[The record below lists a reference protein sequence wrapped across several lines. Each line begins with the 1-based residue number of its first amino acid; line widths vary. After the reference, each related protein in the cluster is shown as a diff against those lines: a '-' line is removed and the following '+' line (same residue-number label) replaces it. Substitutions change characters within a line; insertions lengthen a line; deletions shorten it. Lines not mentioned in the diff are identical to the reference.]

1 MSEFSNISTITLK
14 NESSLS
20 KKKEPSQYGSNANNI
35 IQYGKKMEMIPE
47 QNESEGNKTNINI
60 VDPTMYGFG
69 IDAVELEKIISKYKE
84 RGSDYQDIKYFEDN
98 GGPEALFQALK
109 TDTEKG
115 ISNTK
120 GREETFGSNKVFL
133 EEVQHFC
140 KFVWE
145 ALEDLMVRILIAS
158 AVVQIILSTTMTD
171 DNSTDWVDGV
181 SIVLAI
187 LVVVLVG
194 SITNYQKELKFH
206 ELNEIQSEGTKFTV
220 IRNEIPDQLTSD
232 DLLVGDLISV
242 TYGDVVA
249 ADLILVE
256 GNGIKMD
263 ESALTGES
271 DAMKKEPFQKC
282 LELKKKGEKVPS
294 PIILSG
300 THCIEGNGKAIV
312 LAVGDH
318 SQKGIIKRT
327 VFNAQEKSRTP
338 LEVKLDRIAEL
349 IGYFGLSAGIVTLI
363 ALFIRFG
370 IRLSIEIKEYD
381 RDSKLESL
389 MTAILQN
396 DPHEILDVEIKSHT
410 NNKLINPTNEIS
422 GQIIDIIIL
431 CVSIIVVAIPEGLP
445 LAVTLSLAFSIKKMM
460 DRNNLVR
467 KMHACE
473 TMGGANYICTDKTGT
488 LTKNEMSVFKILT
501 GSWERELMQN
511 MEVDDVGKIDDDN
524 KIKKNKNISQTIT
537 VKQIREDYNTIFKN
551 EKYWNTLKVAIAL
564 NVDSTITKLKEPD
577 INGDTEICE
586 TKNKTDK
593 AFIDF
598 LYRFKSPISIQKEK
612 YLNAEGN
619 FKQFPFDSKRKR
631 MTTFILSKDFPKGC
645 RLFSK
650 GGAENISIFCK
661 SYCDPDTGEIKP
673 LDSEAIAR
681 IKSTIE
687 EFNKNKLR
695 SLYIAYKDINE
706 DEYNNCEKVNS
717 NDKLID
723 QYDLIF
729 LAVFGIKD
737 SLRDGVK
744 EAVQKCKD
752 ASVNVIMV
760 TGDNIITATAI
771 AKECG
776 ILGND
781 IDLKNLDKNQIEEFP
796 EKMNDISKKEEYI
809 NELIEK
815 QPQAIT
821 GNSFYNIV
829 GGLICEECKIDSNFC
844 KCPKTE
850 AEAKQMAKERKEEQK
865 NVKKDAIKNI
875 DNFKKITEN
884 LKVMARSQPLH
895 KYALVLGLKSLGS
908 VVAVTG
914 DGTNDA
920 PALSKSDV
928 GFAMFAGTDIA
939 KQASDIVIIDNNFS
953 SIITA
958 IIYGRNIYDNIRKFL
973 QFQLTVNFCACLIV
987 FICACIGNETPLTP
1001 IQMLWVNLIMDSLGS
1016 LALATEPPYEELLKR
1031 IPTKRNESIING
1043 KMWKHIIIQSV
1054 MQITILLIL
1063 YLLAPKFIRERD
1075 LIRLAENKLIF
1086 YCYGTLP
1093 GNTNP
1098 NNIIYGTESSWD
1110 NNVRLL
1116 KTIDTEECGG
1126 FADRINLNLAY
1137 QEYYNSNGASSHMT
1151 ILFNVFVYYTL
1162 FNQINCRVIDDSFNI
1177 FVRMNKSLLFPLICF
1192 IEMALQAIIIEFG
1205 NEALHVVERG
1215 LTSNQ
1220 WGFSLLFSFLTFII
1234 SIIVKIIPFEKA
1246 INIILFKKQ
1255 DERDRKHQEEILKKH
1270 KELNEDA
1277 QSIDS
1282 IKESGQIIIH
1292 KIGSNNDKNDET
1304 KTTKESKNVVMSFRS
1319 NSKIKG

>member
-1 MSEFSNISTITLK
+1 MSENSNISTLVLK
-14 NESSLS
+14 NESSIT
-20 KKKEPSQYGSNANNI
+20 KKREPQNLGSSSNI
-35 IQYGKKMEMIPE
+35 NPMEKNMYIIPE
-47 QNESEGNKTNINI
+47 QNESEGNKHNENKI
-60 VDPTMYGFG
+60 DPSMYGFG
-69 IDAVELEKIISKYKE
+69 IDAIELEKVISKYKE
-84 RGSDYQDIKYFEDN
+84 RGSEYLDLKYFEEN
-98 GGPEALFQALK
+98 GGPEKLFESLK
-109 TDTEKG
+109 THSEKG

-120 GREETFGSNKVFL
+120 GREETFGSNKVFV
-133 EEVQHFC
+133 EEVPHFC
-140 KFVWE
+140 MFVWE
-145 ALEDLMVRILIAS
+145 SLEDLMVRILIVS
-158 AVVQIILSTTMTD
+158 AIVQIILSTTMKD
-171 DNSTDWVDGV
+171 DDENDWVDGF
-181 SIVLAI
+181 SIVLAV

-220 IRNEIPDQLTSD
+220 IRNETPEQLTSD

-242 TYGDVVA
+242 TYGDIVA

-271 DAMKKEPFQKC
+271 DAMKKESYQRC
-282 LELKKKGEKVPS
+282 LELKNKGEKVPS

-327 VFNAQEKSRTP
+327 VFNAQEKSQTP
-338 LEVKLDRIAEL
+338 LETKLDRIAEL

-370 IRLSIEIKEYD
+370 VKLSIELKEYD
-381 RDSKLESL
+381 KDSKLESII
-389 MTAILQN
+389 TGILLN
-396 DPHEILDVEIKSHT
+396 DPHELLDIEIKSHT
-410 NNKLINPTNEIS
+410 NNKLTNPKNEIAE
-422 GQIIDIIIL
+422 QIIDIIIL

-501 GSWERELMQN
+501 GKGEKELVQN
-511 MEVDDVGKIDDDN
+511 MEVDDVGKIDDDD
-524 KIKKNKNISQTIT
+524 KIRQDKEKNKTNT
-537 VKQIREDYNTIFKN
+537 VKQIREDYKTIFNN
-551 EKYWNTLKVAIAL
+551 EKYWNILKIALAL
-564 NVDSTITKLKEPD
+564 NVDSTITQLKEPD

-598 LYRFKSPISIQKEK
+598 LYRFKSPISVEKSK
-612 YLNAEGN
+612 YLESEGR

-631 MTTFILSKDFPKGC
+631 MTTFILSNDFPKGC

-650 GGAENISIFCK
+650 GGAENVSIFCK
-661 SYCDPDTGEIKP
+661 SYLDPDTGEIKN
-673 LDSEAIAR
+673 LDNSTIER
-681 IKSTIE
+681 IKASIE

-695 SLYIAYKDINE
+695 SLYIAYKDISEN
-706 DEYNNCEKVNS
+706 DFNNCEKLNS
-717 NDKLID
+717 DNKLID
-723 QYDLIF
+723 QYDLTF

-737 SLRDGVK
+737 ALRNGVK

-776 ILGND
+776 ILGDD
-781 IDLKNLDKNQIEEFP
+781 IDLKNLNQNQIEGSP
-796 EKMNDISKKEEYI
+796 EKMNDTSKKDEYI
-809 NELIEK
+809 KELIAK

-821 GNSFYNIV
+821 GNSFINII
-829 GGLICEECKIDSNFC
+829 GGLICEECKVESNFC
-844 KCPKTE
+844 KCPKTV
-850 AEAKQMAKERKEEQK
+850 AEAKQRAKETKQEQQK
-865 NVKKDAIKNI
+865 IKKDAIKNI

-987 FICACIGNETPLTP
+987 FICACIGNETPLKP

-1016 LALATEPPYEELLKR
+1016 LALATEPPYEELLQR
-1031 IPTKRNESIING
+1031 VPTKRNESIING
-1043 KMWKHIIIQSV
+1043 KMWKHITIQSLI
-1054 MQITILLIL
+1054 QIVILLIL
-1063 YLLAPKFIRERD
+1063 YLFAPKFIGERD
-1075 LIRLAENKLIF
+1075 LIRLAENNLIY

-1098 NNIIYGTESSWD
+1098 KNIIYGTESSWD
-1110 NNVRLL
+1110 NNIRIL

-1126 FADRINLNLAY
+1126 FANKLNLNLAY
-1137 QEYYNSNGASSHMT
+1137 QEYCNSNGASSHMT
-1151 ILFNVFVYYTL
+1151 IIFNVFVYYTL

-1192 IEMALQAIIIEFG
+1192 LEMGLQAIIIEFG

-1215 LTSNQ
+1215 LTINQ
-1220 WGFSLLFSFLTFII
+1220 WGFSFLFSCITFFI
-1234 SIIVKIIPFEKA
+1234 SIIVKIIPFEKV
-1246 INIILFKKQ
+1246 IDKILHRKLYEK
-1255 DERDRKHQEEILKKH
+1255 DRKHEEEMMKKH
-1270 KELNEDA
+1270 KLLNEDV

-1282 IKESGQIIIH
+1282 LKDSRQVVIH
-1292 KIGSNNDKNDET
+1292 KKVLNYDKNDET
-1304 KTTKESKNVVMSFRS
+1304 KTTKDSKNIIMSYRS
-1319 NSKIKG
+1319 NNKIKV

>member
-1 MSEFSNISTITLK
+1 MSENSISSNIILK
-14 NESSLS
+14 NDVSLS
-20 KKKEPSQYGSNANNI
+20 HKNPPKYVANINNTIPSAKNMKI
-35 IQYGKKMEMIPE
+35 IPE
-47 QNESEGNKTNINI
+47 QNEIDNNKNNENK
-60 VDPTMYGFG
+60 VDPSMYGFD
-69 IDAVELEKIISKYKE
+69 IDAFELEKIISKYKE
-84 RGSDYQDIKYFEDN
+84 RGADYQDILYFEEN
-98 GGPEALFQALK
+98 GGPEKLFQALK
-109 TDTEKG
+109 TNSEKG
-115 ISNTK
+115 ISNTI
-120 GREETFGSNKVFL
+120 GREEIFGSNKVFT
-133 EEVQHFC
+133 EEVPHFC
-140 KFVWE
+140 MFVWE
-145 ALEDLMVRILIAS
+145 SLEDLMVRILIAS
-158 AVVQIILSTTMTD
+158 AVIQIILSTTMTD
-171 DNSTDWVDGV
+171 DDSTDWVDGV

-206 ELNEIQSEGTKFTV
+206 ELNEIQSEGTKFIV
-220 IRNEIPDQLTSD
+220 IRNERPEELTSD

-242 TYGDVVA
+242 TYGDVVS

-282 LELKKKGEKVPS
+282 LELKQKGEKVPS
-294 PIILSG
+294 PIIMSG

-327 VFNAQEKSRTP
+327 VSNAQEKSKTP
-338 LEVKLDRIAEL
+338 LETKLDRIAEL
-349 IGYFGLSAGIVTLI
+349 IGYFGLSAGIVTLV

-370 IRLSIEIKEYD
+370 IRLSIELKEFD
-381 RDSKLESL
+381 RDSKIETI
-389 MTAILQN
+389 MTGYLTNFPSEII
-396 DPHEILDVEIKSHT
+396 DPEVKSFT
-410 NNKLINPTNEIS
+410 DNQLINPTSEIS

-501 GSWERELMQN
+501 GKGQKELVQN
-511 MEVDDVGKIDDDN
+511 MEVEDVGKIDDDKKVREN
-524 KIKKNKNISQTIT
+524 KKNNKNNT
-537 VKQIREDYNTIFKN
+537 VKQIREDYKTCFNN
-551 EKYWNTLKVAIAL
+551 EKYWNTLRVAIAL
-564 NVDSTITKLKEPD
+564 NVDSNITQLNEPD
-577 INGDTEICE
+577 INGDMEICE

-593 AFIDF
+593 AFIDL
-598 LYRFKSPISIQKEK
+598 LYRFKSPISIEKNK
-612 YLNAEGN
+612 YLNEEGK

-631 MTTFILSKDFPKGC
+631 MTTFILNKEFPKGC

-650 GGAENISIFCK
+650 GGAENVNIFCN
-661 SYCDPDTGEIKP
+661 SFLDPDTGEIKT
-673 LDSEAIAR
+673 LDAGTKGR
-681 IKSTIE
+681 IKASIE

-695 SLYIAYKDINE
+695 SLYIAYKDITEN
-706 DEYNNCEKVNS
+706 DYNNCEKLNTD
-717 NDKLID
+717 NKLID
-723 QYDLIF
+723 QYDLVF

-744 EAVQKCKD
+744 EAVQKCRD

-776 ILGND
+776 ILGE
-781 IDLKNLDKNQIEEFP
+781 DLDLANFDKNQIEENP
-796 EKMNDISKKEEYI
+796 EKMNDNSKKNEYM
-809 NELIEK
+809 NDLILN

-821 GNSFYNIV
+821 GNSFYNII
-829 GGLICEECKIDSNFC
+829 GGLICEECKKDTNFC

-850 AEAKQMAKERKEEQK
+850 AEAKQIAKEKKEDPK
-865 NVKKDAIKNI
+865 PVKKDAVKKI
-875 DNFKKITEN
+875 DNFKKITKN
-884 LKVMARSQPLH
+884 LKVMARSQPIH

-1031 IPTKRNESIING
+1031 TPTKRNESIISG
-1043 KMWKHIIIQSV
+1043 KMWKHIGIQSII
-1054 MQITILLIL
+1054 QITILLIL
-1063 YLLAPKFIRERD
+1063 YLVAPKFIREKD
-1075 LIRLAENKLIF
+1075 LIRLAENQLIY

-1098 NNIIYGTESSWD
+1098 KNIIYGTESSWD
-1110 NNVRLL
+1110 NNIRLL

-1126 FADRINLNLAY
+1126 FANRINLNLAY
-1137 QEYYNSNGASSHMT
+1137 QEYYKSNGASSHMT

-1177 FVRMNKSLLFPLICF
+1177 FIRMNKSLLFPLICLL
-1192 IEMALQAIIIEFG
+1192 EMGLQAIIIEFG

-1215 LTSNQ
+1215 LTLNQ
-1220 WGFSLLFSFLTFII
+1220 WGYSLLFSSFTFFI
-1234 SIIVKIIPFEKA
+1234 SIIVKLIPLEILIDKGLSKILREK
-1246 INIILFKKQ
+1246 
-1255 DERDRKHQEEILKKH
+1255 DRKHEEAILEKH
-1270 KELNEDA
+1270 KILNEDV

-1282 IKESGQIIIH
+1282 IKDSAQIIIH
-1292 KIGSNNDKNDET
+1292 KKTYDLRNDDTKNSKDMKNVMSYRSNNK
-1304 KTTKESKNVVMSFRS
+1304 M
-1319 NSKIKG
+1319 KI